1 MNSDDQL
8 VPQQVR
14 GITNVVAISV
24 GLTGRHTLVLLK
36 DEALRGWGNTD
47 WGQLGGGVF
56 GTFQERP
63 FSPKLAGVKAVFA
76 AGNNSFAVRTDNP
89 KSGSLEPSNWEEA
102 DLAGGCR
109 LVELAE
115 YPAQQQA
122 PALGLS

>member
-1 MNSDDQL
+1 VNFDDQL

-24 GLTGRHTLVLLK
+24 GLTGRHTVVLLK

-47 WGQLGGGVF
+47 WGQLGAGVF

-76 AGNNSFAVRTDNP
+76 AGNNSFAVRTDNAFWIWG
-89 KSGSLEPSNWEEA
+89 SGGRGELPLPANTTVPVRLE
-102 DLAGGCR
+102 LK
-109 LVELAE
+109 
-115 YPAQQQA
+115 
-122 PALGLS
+122 